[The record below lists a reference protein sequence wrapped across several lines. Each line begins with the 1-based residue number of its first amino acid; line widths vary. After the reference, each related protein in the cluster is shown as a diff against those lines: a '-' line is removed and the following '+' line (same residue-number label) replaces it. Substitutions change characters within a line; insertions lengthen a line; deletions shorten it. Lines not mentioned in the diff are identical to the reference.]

1 MPGRRLSHSWGRRLE
16 LWKFEKLQCPQL
28 IASSLSDILIDAAP
42 DLAEV
47 VDAWLLFPFVVL
59 SRAVH
64 AQGSCS
70 VDDSRHPFF
79 LAAESASSLPMEMLL
94 SLHDRPR
101 LTDEIKLSEE
111 SSMLI
116 VVDDGKFFYVEKLC
130 TGSSIEIRFGR
141 QNEFQYC
148 SRYTKKHVEVELTKV
163 V

>member
-1 MPGRRLSHSWGRRLE
+1 MSSPVD
-16 LWKFEKLQCPQL
+16 
-28 IASSLSDILIDAAP
+28 ASSLSNILIDAAP
-42 DLAEV
+42 DSAEV
-47 VDAWLLFPFVVL
+47 VDAWLLLPSVIVL

-130 TGSSIEIRFGR
+130 TGSSSEIRFGR